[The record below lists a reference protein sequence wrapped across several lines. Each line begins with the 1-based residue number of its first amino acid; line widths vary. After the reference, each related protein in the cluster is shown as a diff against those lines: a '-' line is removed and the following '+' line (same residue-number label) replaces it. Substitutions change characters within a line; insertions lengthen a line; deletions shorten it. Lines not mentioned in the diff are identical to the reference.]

1 MKIKAKNSKVVSM
14 KLIVPIDGL
23 IDIDGN
29 GIADVSPK
37 CAVQLVNSTNDW
49 EYLKKNVPEK
59 EAEDID
65 EDDDELEDENEES
78 SERDAFQEGLKAMKL
93 EEMKDVATEAG
104 YPEEEWKK
112 LTSKKLMSAYLMK
125 KFDEM

>member
-14 KLIVPIDGL
+14 KLIVPIDGI

-49 EYLKKNVPEK
+49 EYLKKSVPEK
-59 EAEDID
+59 EAE
-65 EDDDELEDENEES
+65 EPEEVEEPEDENEES
-78 SERDAFQEGLKAMKL
+78 SERDAFQEGLKTMKL

-104 YPEEEWKK
+104 YPEEEWEK
-112 LTSKKLMSAYLMK
+112 LTSKKLMSAYLTK

>member
-1 MKIKAKNSKVVSM
+1 M

-49 EYLKKNVPEK
+49 EYLKRMFLKK
-59 EAEDID
+59 KRKTSMKS
-65 EDDDELEDENEES
+65 DELEDENEES
-78 SERDAFQEGLKAMKL
+78 SERDAFQEGLKTMKL

-104 YPEEEWKK
+104 YPEEEWEKAHFQK
-112 LTSKKLMSAYLMK
+112 THVSLL
-125 KFDEM
+125 DEEV